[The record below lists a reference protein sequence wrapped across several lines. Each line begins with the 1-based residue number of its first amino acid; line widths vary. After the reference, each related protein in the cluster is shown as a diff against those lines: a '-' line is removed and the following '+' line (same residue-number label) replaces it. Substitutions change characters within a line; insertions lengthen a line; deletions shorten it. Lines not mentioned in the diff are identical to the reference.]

1 MYLLWTLD
9 FWKFLWTYFLCL
21 ITCKPIFYLNCSLF
35 IDEQKLDA
43 EVKHHLQLNGAGSTI
58 QVMSYDKVGEVIKN
72 LVDTM
77 EGKFWVRSRSSD
89 SLMWSSFCDSLIRK
103 ELKHCTFS
111 ISLITWT
118 ESSSK
123 LIWSPI
129 VCSPSVCNLL
139 DLLTYSPEP
148 LVQFQSQVPC
158 MQYLAQSKVKFVW
171 MDAKFSL

>member
-1 MYLLWTLD
+1 MNFRLLEISLS
-9 FWKFLWTYFLCL
+9 L

-72 LVDTM
+72 LVDTV

-89 SLMWSSFCDSLIRK
+89 SFMWSSLCESLIRK
-103 ELKHCTFS
+103 EVKLCTFFFK
-111 ISLITWT
+111 SLKTWT

-123 LIWSPI
+123 LFWSPI
-129 VCSPSVCNLL
+129 VCRPSVCNLL
-139 DLLTYSPEP
+139 ELFTFPPEP
-148 LVQFQSQVPC
+148 LVQFQSHVIWNIPGWKE
-158 MQYLAQSKVKFVW
+158 YKFVQW
-171 MDAKFSL
+171 RAMSVSKGRI